1 MEDEPMFQAPHIKRF
16 TFWAVL
22 GAGVL
27 AGAAAASGHATSPPG
42 VNNPRTN
49 AGMASDAPDAT
60 LHDRPAA
67 ATPASLVDAGVAPS
81 SSMHQEPAQKALS
94 TPAGEA
100 LVFLDSP
107 KGQSSAPEAS
117 AHDAVQP
124 PTNNGSRY
132 ALLILLVMGLLGAA
146 AVVGHF
152 LKKGRASKSSMGPSL
167 ELVDSLRIA
176 GKWHVSLVRAPG
188 RLLVIGAS
196 EGEVSLLAD
205 LDEQEDVS
213 SVLTDTL
220 VDLPAAAQVP
230 RPILAAAPEAET
242 RPVQPAFQD
251 AANAEDPFFDALLE
265 RMNARQPIFNPAV
278 SIPAEPTPAVASA
291 IESPGHEMAAIRA
304 RIAAYEQRNAHIA

>member
-1 MEDEPMFQAPHIKRF
+1 MFQAPHIKRF

-42 VNNPRTN
+42 VNNSRTN
-49 AGMASDAPDAT
+49 AGFASVAPDAT
-60 LHDRPAA
+60 LHDRPAT
-67 ATPASLVDAGVAPS
+67 ATSSSLVDGGVTPS
-81 SSMHQEPAQKALS
+81 SSTHQEPAQKALS
-94 TPAGEA
+94 TPAEGA

-107 KGQSSAPEAS
+107 KDKAKPAVAS
-117 AHDAVQP
+117 AHDPAEP
-124 PTNNGSRY
+124 GTSNGSRY
-132 ALLILLVMGLLGAA
+132 ALLILLVLGLLAGA
-146 AVVGHF
+146 AVVAYF
-152 LKKGRASKSSMGPSL
+152 LKKGRATKAARGPCL

-205 LDEQEDVS
+205 LDEIEDPS

-220 VDLPAAAQVP
+220 VDLPSVLQSHAP
-230 RPILAAAPEAET
+230 NLAAVPAADT
-242 RPVQPAFQD
+242 RPVQPAAQPSLD
-251 AANAEDPFFDALLE
+251 VEDPFFDALLE
-265 RMNARQPIFNPAV
+265 RMNARQPGLSANLASTVAPAQALA
-278 SIPAEPTPAVASA
+278 PA

-304 RIAAYEQRNAHIA
+304 RIAAYEQRNAQIA